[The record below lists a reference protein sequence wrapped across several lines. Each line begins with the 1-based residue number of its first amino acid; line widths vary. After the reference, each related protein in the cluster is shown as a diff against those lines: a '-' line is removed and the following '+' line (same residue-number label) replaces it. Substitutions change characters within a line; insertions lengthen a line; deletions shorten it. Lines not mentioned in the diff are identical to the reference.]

1 VSIDSYS
8 VLIPATGVWKFP
20 QMANFLFL
28 LTASAPIQIQ
38 LQGGSAN
45 ETFQGLTGGLRLKR
59 VKLWQNTNI
68 TGAAGTTA
76 TVYLGSESARNDD
89 TDYIQT
95 IATIAGGQVNVVQQA
110 SPNAPTNHA
119 DVAVL
124 TTVVDTTIAANAAR
138 RSLAIGSLSSN
149 APATKNLRVQGGA
162 GTAAANGIELQPGTF
177 VTLLTQGAVAVYNP
191 DANTQT
197 YWWQEQT

>member
-1 VSIDSYS
+1 MSVDSFS
-8 VLIPATGVWKFP
+8 VLIPASGVWKFP
-20 QMANFLFL
+20 QQANFLFL
-28 LTASAPIQIQ
+28 LTASAAITVQ

-45 ETFQGLTGGLRLKR
+45 ETFQGLTGGLRIKR

-76 TVYLGSESARNDD
+76 TVYLGSESARADD

-95 IATIAGGQVNVVQQA
+95 IATIAGGTVNTIQQA

-124 TTVVDTTIAANAAR
+124 TTVVSNIAANAAR
-138 RSLAIGSLSSN
+138 RSITIGSLSTN
-149 APATKNLRVQGGA
+149 APATLNLRVQGGA
-162 GTAAANGIELQPGTF
+162 GTATADGIELQPGTF
-177 VTLLTQGAVAVYNP
+177 VTLYTQGAVSVYNP